1 MSNNLTV
8 APRREFQSFHDLPI
22 VLDLDTIDADI
33 AILGIPYGA
42 PYSMDDVT
50 NDQTN
55 APTHIRRYCERALRG
70 IDRWDFELGGPLLDG
85 RLIKVV
91 DVGDV
96 PGNPNDIDE
105 HYRIA
110 EKVIETLLTKNV
122 MPIVLGGDHGVPIP
136 VLRGFKKWA
145 PITLVHVCLL
155 YTSPSPR
162 D

>member
-22 VLDLDTIDADI
+22 VLDLDKIDADI

-70 IDRWDFELGGPLLDG
+70 IDRWDFDLGGPLLDG
-85 RLIKVV
+85 RLITVH
-91 DVGDV
+91 DVTSMCGMPTFV
-96 PGNPNDIDE
+96 RHSYVECQLSFG
-105 HYRIA
+105 IA
-110 EKVIETLLTKNV
+110 ETEQDKL
-122 MPIVLGGDHGVPIP
+122 HYQP
-136 VLRGFKKWA
+136 V
-145 PITLVHVCLL
+145 
-155 YTSPSPR
+155 
-162 D
+162 

>member
-55 APTHIRRYCERALRG
+55 APIIIALRSSWFG
-70 IDRWDFELGGPLLDG
+70 CLRIDSA
-85 RLIKVV
+85 K
-91 DVGDV
+91 
-96 PGNPNDIDE
+96 
-105 HYRIA
+105 Y
-110 EKVIETLLTKNV
+110 
-122 MPIVLGGDHGVPIP
+122 
-136 VLRGFKKWA
+136 
-145 PITLVHVCLL
+145 
-155 YTSPSPR
+155 
-162 D
+162 

>member
-1 MSNNLTV
+1 MNNNLTV

-70 IDRWDFELGGPLLDG
+70 IDRWDFDLGGPLLDG

-96 PGNPNDIDE
+96 PGLSLI
-105 HYRIA
+105 HI
-110 EKVIETLLTKNV
+110 
-122 MPIVLGGDHGVPIP
+122 
-136 VLRGFKKWA
+136 
-145 PITLVHVCLL
+145 
-155 YTSPSPR
+155 
-162 D
+162 